1 MDQKKFFKDI
11 LSINRH
17 TKNANPNMGTQ
28 ISEFTNSIF
37 KGLCEGLPEEDKK
50 AIENIRSEQ
59 SMEECIDEVLKL
71 PEADLVLFMDY
82 FLGAIS
88 QAGTIK
94 HQGVDIDLS
103 ELKDQ
108 YQDMKKK
115 FKKYTDSE
123 DINNF

>member
-1 MDQKKFFKDI
+1 
-11 LSINRH
+11 
-17 TKNANPNMGTQ
+17 
-28 ISEFTNSIF
+28 
-37 KGLCEGLPEEDKK
+37 
-50 AIENIRSEQ
+50 
-59 SMEECIDEVLKL
+59 MEECIDEVLKL

-103 ELKDQ
+103 ELKDR
-108 YQDMKKK
+108 YKEMKQK
-115 FKKYTDSE
+115 FQKYEESE

>member
-28 ISEFTNSIF
+28 ISEFSNSIF

-50 AIENIRSEQ
+50 AIESIRSEQ
-59 SMEECIDEVLKL
+59 SIEECIDEVLKL

-82 FLGAIS
+82 FLDTIS
-88 QAGTIK
+88 QAGNIQ
-94 HQGVDIDLS
+94 HQGVDINLS

-108 YQDMKKK
+108 YKDMKKK
-115 FKKYTDSE
+115 LQKYEESE